1 MSTLDNV
8 LNLKTLASDVRFAER
23 IVKSCKSIGKQNGID
38 LFAVPLIKS
47 KESSTFA
54 QRFSFGETDCKEQ
67 MQHKTI
73 LIVGEIGSGKTT
85 LIDCMINYI
94 FDVQREDKFR
104 FQLSQQ
110 QLDEW
115 SETKNQTSCITAYD
129 IHHEEGFRIPYSLT
143 IVDTPG
149 YGNTE
154 DISRDQEITEMIRK
168 FFEDKDGMQ
177 ELDMIGFVVPA
188 PLGRL
193 TVIQRYIF
201 DSVFSIFGND
211 VKENIN
217 FLLTF
222 ADSQLPPVLNAIT
235 KFSLFYPTNT
245 DTTYPVFHKFN
256 KSSFFSN
263 RVKYDVLFWGTV
275 LENFKNFF
283 DVLAKMNAKSLT
295 STKQVLNEKKQLQV
309 TVEGLQPLV
318 EITRAKME
326 ELRIIKMLISSRMF
340 GNEKQATNIFHDIK
354 TSDIIKLMY
363 ELELE
368 KKLTAKELLETLE
381 KDIEDNKKIMLERVD
396 TVSRCLKRLDEIALH
411 PNPSSIAD
419 YFDLIISNEQQER
432 PDYMER
438 IEILKK
444 LHQHTVIIMKVKN
457 NESLYS

>member
-1 MSTLDNV
+1 M
-8 LNLKTLASDVRFAER
+8 
-23 IVKSCKSIGKQNGID
+23 
-38 LFAVPLIKS
+38 
-47 KESSTFA
+47 
-54 QRFSFGETDCKEQ
+54 
-67 MQHKTI
+67 
-73 LIVGEIGSGKTT
+73 
-85 LIDCMINYI
+85 
-94 FDVQREDKFR
+94 
-104 FQLSQQ
+104 
-110 QLDEW
+110 
-115 SETKNQTSCITAYD
+115 
-129 IHHEEGFRIPYSLT
+129 
-143 IVDTPG
+143 
-149 YGNTE
+149 
-154 DISRDQEITEMIRK
+154 
-168 FFEDKDGMQ
+168 
-177 ELDMIGFVVPA
+177 
-188 PLGRL
+188 
-193 TVIQRYIF
+193 
-201 DSVFSIFGND
+201 
-211 VKENIN
+211 
-217 FLLTF
+217 
-222 ADSQLPPVLNAIT
+222 
-235 KFSLFYPTNT
+235 
-245 DTTYPVFHKFN
+245 
-256 KSSFFSN
+256 
-263 RVKYDVLFWGTV
+263 
-275 LENFKNFF
+275 
-283 DVLAKMNAKSLT
+283 
-295 STKQVLNEKKQLQV
+295 LNEKKQLQV